1 MFGASVSEVYNII
14 WCQFDL
20 KIDNLILMIGGK
32 KRNEWLYMPG
42 KSTIIILEK
51 MSEVIADGYLV
62 AVLSKEVCSSCWKQ
76 GGEGH
81 KYPSVVNSL
90 IGAPPMVGHIRV

>member
-1 MFGASVSEVYNII
+1 
-14 WCQFDL
+14 
-20 KIDNLILMIGGK
+20 
-32 KRNEWLYMPG
+32 MPG

-62 AVLSKEVCSSCWKQ
+62 VALSKKSAAPVGNKVGKAISS
-76 GGEGH
+76 
-81 KYPSVVNSL
+81 YPSVVNSL

>member
-1 MFGASVSEVYNII
+1 MLLDVDPA
-14 WCQFDL
+14 CL
-20 KIDNLILMIGGK
+20 KSTPPHLCVESK
-32 KRNEWLYMPG
+32 EPEAKVPG

-62 AVLSKEVCSSCWKQ
+62 AALSKEVCSSCWKQ

-81 KYPSVVNSL
+81 TKVSFSGEFIDRCSSNGGPHKGV
-90 IGAPPMVGHIRV
+90 R

>member
-1 MFGASVSEVYNII
+1 MFGASLSEVYNVI

-20 KIDNLILMIGGK
+20 KIDNLILMIGK
-32 KRNEWLYMPG
+32 KRNEWWVLLDVDPACLKSTPPHLCVESKEPEARVPG

-62 AVLSKEVCSSCWKQ
+62 AALSKEVCSSC
-76 GGEGH
+76 
-81 KYPSVVNSL
+81 
-90 IGAPPMVGHIRV
+90 